1 MASDDK
7 KIQPEPS
14 KPSDEGTPSTRRRRF
29 TRRGA
34 ARTAF
39 VILVLG
45 VLVSLLSVLL
55 YRNQVFDPY
64 VKSQFVAK
72 MSDIG
77 IEFDAE
83 VFRVTVNPLA
93 LELKNATFNDKLT
106 GEKLFFI
113 RDAQL
118 AMTIKDLYSWQ
129 LSRDILIDTTEI
141 NGAEVWVRF
150 DESGRSNFSNL
161 RLVEDEE
168 GSRVNFRYESAR
180 VSIQDSVVH
189 FGDLSR
195 KISADAKNVVFS
207 LEPEDLTVADEQ
219 KRYKFDLTSTDS
231 NFVYDEKTVGNIDI
245 RALGVVHRNGGEI
258 TEFKLTTP
266 IGESTLV
273 GTLTDWA
280 SPKYDFQIRSTVDLT
295 QAAMLMPNGTAMT
308 GMANFNGRVT
318 GEGETYKIVGE
329 ADSQSLRAAGV
340 YLQAVNVNAT
350 LSGVNDSYDANGTA
364 IARMLTFDDF
374 RVDFL
379 KLVGNVR
386 GTGTDFRWLGDL
398 QAAAASSKSLSLG
411 GLFLRDSFAEY
422 KDRQLRAEAANGRTS
437 SLKIKNNEFRDLAA
451 SDLKFSRADGT
462 TRLTSP
468 SAQARSFTT
477 KDYMLN
483 GISGRNVR
491 VTDKGERTDVDVDGL
506 RSQSAEVKGSRLKN
520 LSADKFR
527 FTDLPTSNEVF
538 ADNLRADQ
546 LDADGTSIFGLETPR
561 VELRDNKAETI
572 IYADK
577 LRVAKISTD
586 AANLGSLNIG
596 GVRLA
601 IRQGRVEGRSDDIDA
616 GNVAL
621 NKTSTLQQ
629 GGNLENV
636 KIARP
641 VFIVEPSGRYRV
653 TADLS
658 LGGGS
663 LGSVSLGAATTKVV
677 VDNDRVGLNDVT
689 AEVMDGKL
697 NGAAVIALNN
707 RTQSQ
712 IKGDF
717 TNLDISKLLA
727 LQTGRVIPV
736 DGETTGRV
744 DLTFAGTNFRNAS
757 GVLNADIAANAGSAE
772 DGLIP
777 IDGKVN
783 LSATDG
789 LFTIDVAN
797 LKSANSNLNAT
808 GRFDLKDENSDLTLA
823 LRSTDAS
830 EIDRL
835 VRVLGVSPEFA
846 KQMDEMQVQ
855 IAGDLAFD
863 GKVTGNFSDP
873 NVNGRATLASISLR
887 GKEIGSISTDISVT
901 PSGTQLANG
910 RLQQRDGGSA
920 VFTADIPTGGV
931 NNVAISATLA
941 NINAGSLLAAL
952 PIELPARIRDLDG
965 RTSGTVDIR
974 GLPNNALG
982 AIDLAAATGVIAGQS
997 FDNLAVKAVFAGT
1010 RIDLERADMSVGA
1023 GRLSVKGNYDRV
1035 SEAFNF
1041 DMTGN
1046 AVPIPLAL
1054 ALLPPNDAIPPI
1066 TGDMDFTAKAV
1077 GVASQA
1083 TTYDVNFN
1091 GTARGVNVGDNA
1103 LGDVTFNGVTQ
1114 GQVLTANLTATLG
1127 GRPQVINASV
1137 NFGSSDMPLTASTDF
1152 DQSPLAPFLA
1162 FVPLLKDY
1170 PITGTGSG
1178 RVEFGGNLQTTDASG
1193 KRVFTADNLSGTA
1206 RFSQLALLIQ
1216 DTPLA
1221 ASEPVVIRFNKREV
1235 FFEKARFS
1243 GGGSNMAIS
1252 GTRAL
1257 TDDAVNDLSIDGRV
1271 NLTLLNLFSKDTFF
1285 AGLAD
1290 TSVRMS
1296 GPNATARLSGTAD
1309 VINGSVASFLGTDR
1323 FTADRIKARLIFTTD
1338 QVEVEEATGYLGGGK
1353 FTANGGGTLDGL
1365 SVQAFRFG
1373 LVGDNVTVPLPKDF
1387 VTTGDAKLEVS
1398 AQRAGANLPLQMTI
1412 SGRVLARRSV
1422 YSKDIDLANL
1432 LTSRRDPVLSGTTG
1446 TTLPPRFD
1454 LVIEGRDALV
1464 VRNNIADLTASVS
1477 LALSGDASN
1486 PRLAGRITANSG
1498 TILFRK
1504 DRYIVQRGV
1513 LEFPPDTAIDPVL
1526 QLQAETE
1533 IAGYQVFVNYNGPL
1547 KESELATLTV
1557 RSSPALPQADVVSLI
1572 TTGSLTNTAGGLP
1585 TFAQTGI
1592 STAAE
1597 VLTDSIINTPA
1608 RKATDKLFGLNVF
1621 EIDPIIS
1628 GQQVNASAR
1637 LTVGRQI
1644 NNNLR
1649 VTYSTN
1655 LSQDQNQVLAFEY
1668 RVSNRLSF
1676 VAQYE
1681 NRALTN
1687 VTRNR
1692 DNFSFEVRFRKR
1704 F

>member
-1 MASDDK
+1 MASDEEK
-7 KIQPEPS
+7 NRPEEREEKAP
-14 KPSDEGTPSTRRRRF
+14 PPRRRAF
-29 TRRGA
+29 TRRCSLIAVGTIA
-34 ARTAF
+34 L
-39 VILVLG
+39 LV
-45 VLVSLLSVLL
+45 VLVSLLAFLL

-64 VKSQFVAK
+64 IKAQFVAK
-72 MSDIG
+72 MADIG
-77 IEFDAE
+77 IEFDAD

-106 GEKLFFI
+106 GEKVFFI

-118 AMTIKDLYSWQ
+118 AMTVQDLYSWQ
-129 LSRDILIDTTEI
+129 LSRDIVIDSTEI
-141 NGAEVWVRF
+141 NGAEVWVKF
-150 DESGRSNFSNL
+150 DENGRSNFANL
-161 RLVEDEE
+161 KFVEDEP
-168 GSRVNFRYESAR
+168 GARVNFKYESAR
-180 VSIQDSVVH
+180 VSIQDSVIH

-195 KISADAKNVVFS
+195 KISGDAKNLLFF
-207 LEPEDLTVADEQ
+207 LEPENNDIPDDQ

-231 NFVYDEKTVGNIDI
+231 NFAYDQKTVENIDI
-245 RALGVVHRNGGEI
+245 RATGVASQTGAEI
-258 TEFKLTTP
+258 SEFRLTTP
-266 IGESTLV
+266 IGESTLT

-280 SPKYDFQIRSTVDLT
+280 APKYDLDIRSTVDLT
-295 QAAMLMPNGTAMT
+295 QAATVFSGGTAMT
-308 GMANFNGRVT
+308 GIANFRGRVT
-318 GEGETYKIVGE
+318 GEGETYKIGGE

-350 LSGVNDSYDANGTA
+350 VSGVNNSYDANGTA

-411 GLFLRDSFAEY
+411 GLFLRDAFAEY
-422 KDRQLRAEAANGRTS
+422 KDRQLRAEVASGRTS
-437 SLKIKNNEFRDLAA
+437 SLKIKNNEFRDLNA
-451 SDLKFSRADGT
+451 SNLKLTNGDGT

-468 SAQARSFTT
+468 NAQARSFTT
-477 KDYMLN
+477 EDYKLN

-491 VTDKGERTDVDVDGL
+491 VTDKGGRTDVETDGL
-506 RSQSAEVKGSRLKN
+506 RSQSAEVKGARLKN

-527 FTDLPTSNEVF
+527 FTNLPTSNEVF
-538 ADNLRADQ
+538 ADNLRAEQ
-546 LDADGTSIFGLETPR
+546 LDADVTSIFGLEAPS
-561 VELRDNKAETI
+561 VELRDNKVETI

-577 LRVAKISTD
+577 LRVAKITTD

-596 GVRLA
+596 GVRLT

-621 NKTSTLQQ
+621 NKTSTLVE

-641 VFIVEPSGRYRV
+641 IFIVEPSGRYRV
-653 TADLS
+653 TADMS

-663 LGSVSLGAATTKVV
+663 LGSVALGAARTKVDV
-677 VDNDRVGLNDVT
+677 TNDRVALNELNAD
-689 AEVMDGKL
+689 VMDGSL
-697 NGAAVIALNN
+697 NGNAIIALNN

-712 IKGDF
+712 IKADF

-727 LQTGRVIPV
+727 LQAGRVIPV

-744 DLTFAGTNFRNAS
+744 DLNFTGTNFRNAS
-757 GVLNADIAANAGSAE
+757 GTLNADIVANAGSAD

-777 IDGKVN
+777 LSGKIN
-783 LSATDG
+783 LSATNG
-789 LFTIDVAN
+789 LFNIDVAN
-797 LKSANSNLNAT
+797 LKSTNSSLDAT
-808 GRFDLKDENSDLTLA
+808 GRFDLKDENSDLNLA
-823 LRSTDAS
+823 LRSTDAN
-830 EIDRL
+830 EVDRII
-835 VRVLGVSPEFA
+835 RVLGVSPEFA
-846 KQMDEMQVQ
+846 AQMDEMQVQ
-855 IAGDLAFD
+855 VAGNLSFD
-863 GKVTGNFSDP
+863 GQVTGNFADP
-873 NVNGRATLASISLR
+873 NVTGRAALESISLK
-887 GKEIGSISTDISVT
+887 GKELGSVT
-901 PSGTQLANG
+901 TDLAVTPLGTQLANG
-910 RLQQRDGGSA
+910 NLRQRDGGTA
-920 VFTADIPTGGV
+920 NFTVDIPNGGV
-931 NNVAISATLA
+931 NNTAVTATLT

-952 PIELPARIRDLDG
+952 PVELPVRIRDLDG

-974 GLPNNALG
+974 GLPNNAQG
-982 AIDLAAATGVIAGQS
+982 QINLAAATGVIAGQS

-1010 RIDLERADMSVGA
+1010 RIDLEQAEMRVGA
-1023 GRLSVKGNYDRV
+1023 GRLSVKGNYDRA

-1041 DMTGN
+1041 DLSGN
-1046 AVPIPLAL
+1046 AVPVPLAL
-1054 ALLPPNDAIPPI
+1054 AFLPPNDAIPVI
-1066 TGDMDFTAKAV
+1066 TGEMDFTAKAT
-1077 GVASQA
+1077 GTASQA
-1083 TTYDVNFN
+1083 STFDVNFN
-1091 GTARGVNVGDNA
+1091 GVARGVNVGENA
-1103 LGDVTFNGVTQ
+1103 FGEVTFNGVTQ
-1114 GQVLTANLTATLG
+1114 GQVLTANVTATLE
-1127 GRPQVINASV
+1127 GRPQIINATV
-1137 NFGSSDMPLTASTDF
+1137 NFGRDEMPLTASTDF

-1162 FVPLLKDY
+1162 FVPQLKNY
-1170 PITGTGSG
+1170 PITGTGTG
-1178 RVEFGGNLQTTDASG
+1178 RVEFNGNLTTIDSTG

-1206 RFSQLALLIQ
+1206 NFSQLALQIQ
-1216 DTPLA
+1216 DTPLS
-1221 ASEPVVIRFNKREV
+1221 ASEPVVIRFNSREV
-1235 FFEKARFS
+1235 IFEKARFS
-1243 GGGSNMAIS
+1243 GGGSNMTIA
-1252 GTRAL
+1252 GTKAL
-1257 TDDAVNDLSIDGRV
+1257 SDDAINDLSIDGRV

-1285 AGLAD
+1285 GGLAD
-1290 TSVRMS
+1290 AAIRLS
-1296 GPNATARLSGTAD
+1296 GPNSTARLSGTAN
-1309 VINGSVASFLGTDR
+1309 VVNGSVASFLGTDR
-1323 FTADRIKARLIFTTD
+1323 FTADRIKARLIFTSD

-1353 FTANGGGTLDGL
+1353 FTASGGGTLDGL
-1365 SVQAFRFG
+1365 SVSAFRFE

-1387 VTTGDAKLEVS
+1387 VTTGDARLEVS
-1398 AQRAGANLPLQMTI
+1398 GQRLSANAPLQLTI
-1412 SGRVLARRSV
+1412 SGRVLARRSL

-1432 LTSRRDPVLSGTTG
+1432 LTSRRDAVLSASSGAS
-1446 TTLPPRFD
+1446 LPVRFD

-1477 LALSGDASN
+1477 LALSGDAVN

-1526 QLQAETE
+1526 QLQGETE
-1533 IAGYQVFVNYNGPL
+1533 IAGYQIFVNYNGPL

-1572 TTGSLTNTAGGLP
+1572 TTGNLTNTAGGLP

-1597 VLTDSIINTPA
+1597 VLTDTIINDPVQ
-1608 RKATDKLFGLNVF
+1608 KATDKLFGLNVF
-1621 EIDPIIS
+1621 EIDPIVS
-1628 GQQVNASAR
+1628 GQQLNATAR

>member
-1 MASDDK
+1 MASDEEKVKVEKDSS
-7 KIQPEPS
+7 QPRRS
-14 KPSDEGTPSTRRRRF
+14 VFTRRRSFRALLVV
-29 TRRGA
+29 G
-34 ARTAF
+34 
-39 VILVLG
+39 VLG
-45 VLVSLLSVLL
+45 VLLSLLTILL

-64 VKSQFVAK
+64 IKAQFVAK
-72 MSDIG
+72 MADIG
-77 IEFDAE
+77 IEFDAD
-83 VFRVTVNPLA
+83 VFRVTVDPLA

-113 RDAQL
+113 ETARL
-118 AMTIKDLYSWQ
+118 AMTVKDLYSWQ
-129 LSRDILIDTTEI
+129 LSRDIRIDTTEI
-141 NGAEVWVRF
+141 NGAEIWVKF
-150 DESGRSNFSNL
+150 DENGRSNFANL
-161 RLVEDEE
+161 KFIEEE
-168 GSRVNFRYESAR
+168 GSRVNFKYESAKF
-180 VSIQDSVVH
+180 SIQDSVIH

-195 KISADAKNVVFS
+195 KISGDAKNILFF
-207 LEPEDLTVADEQ
+207 LEPENYDVPDEQ
-219 KRYKFDLTSTDS
+219 RRYKFDLTSTKS
-231 NFVYDEKTVGNIDI
+231 NFAYDEKTLENVDV
-245 RALGVVHRNGGEI
+245 RAIGIAHRNGAEI
-258 TEFKLTTP
+258 SEFKLTTP
-266 IGESTLV
+266 IGESALS
-273 GTLTDWA
+273 GTVTDWA
-280 SPKYDFQIRSTVDLT
+280 APKYDLSIQSTVDLT
-295 QAAMLMPNGTAMT
+295 QASTIFSNGTAMT
-308 GMANFNGRVT
+308 GIANFKGRVT

-350 LSGVNDSYDANGTA
+350 VAGVNDSYDANGTA

-411 GLFLRDSFAEY
+411 GLFLKDAFAEF
-422 KDRQLRAEAANGRTS
+422 KDRQLRAEVASGRTG
-437 SLKIKNNEFRDLAA
+437 SLKIKNNEFRDLQA
-451 SDLKFSRADGT
+451 SDLKFSTADGT

-468 SAQARSFTT
+468 NAQAGSFTT
-477 KDYMLN
+477 EDYKLN
-483 GISGRNVR
+483 GITGRNVR
-491 VTDKGERTDVDVDGL
+491 VTDKGGRTDVETDGL
-506 RSQSAEVKGSRLKN
+506 RSQGAEVKGSRLKN
-520 LSADKFR
+520 LSADRFR
-527 FTDLPTSNEVF
+527 FTDLPTSTEVF

-546 LDADGTSIFGLETPR
+546 LDSNGASIFGLEAPS
-561 VELRDNKAETI
+561 VELRDNQAETI
-572 IYADK
+572 IFADK

-596 GVRLA
+596 GVRLT

-621 NKTSTLQQ
+621 NKTSTLLE

-641 VFIVEPSGRYRV
+641 VFILEPSGRYRV
-653 TADLS
+653 TADMS

-663 LGSVSLGAATTKVV
+663 LGSVALGAATAKVDV
-677 VDNDRVGLNDVT
+677 NNDRAAINELT
-689 AEVMDGKL
+689 ADVMDGKL
-697 NGAAVIALNN
+697 NGNAVIALHD
-707 RTQSQ
+707 RAQSQ
-712 IKGDF
+712 VRGSF
-717 TNLDISKLLA
+717 ANLDIGKLLA
-727 LQTGRVIPV
+727 LQSGRVIPV

-744 DLTFAGTNFRNAS
+744 DLSFTGTNFRNAS
-757 GVLNADIAANAGSAE
+757 GTLNADIAANAGSVD

-777 IDGKVN
+777 ISGKVN
-783 LSATDG
+783 LSATNG
-789 LFTIDVAN
+789 LFNIDVAN
-797 LKSANSNLNAT
+797 LRSANSSLDAT
-808 GRFDLKDENSDLTLA
+808 GRFDLKDENSDLNLA

-830 EIDRL
+830 EVDRL
-835 VRVLGVSPEFA
+835 VRVLSVSPEFVN
-846 KQMDEMQVQ
+846 QMDEMQVQ
-855 IAGDLAFD
+855 IAGDLTFD
-863 GKVTGNFSDP
+863 GQVTGNFSDP
-873 NVNGRATLASISLR
+873 NVNGRASLASISLK
-887 GKEIGSISTDISVT
+887 GKELGSVT
-901 PSGTQLANG
+901 TDLTITGVGTQLANG
-910 RLQQRDGGSA
+910 KLQQRDGGRA
-920 VFTADIPTGGV
+920 QFTVDIPSGGA
-931 NNVAISATLA
+931 NNIAVAATLTE
-941 NINAGSLLAAL
+941 INAGSLLAAL
-952 PIELPARIRDLDG
+952 PIDLPVRIRDLDG

-974 GLPNNALG
+974 GLPNNAQG
-982 AIDLAAATGVIAGQS
+982 QINLAAATGVIAGQS
-997 FDNLAVKAVFAGT
+997 FDNLSVKAVFAGT
-1010 RIDLERADMSVGA
+1010 RIDLEQAEMRVGA

-1041 DMTGN
+1041 DLAGN
-1046 AVPIPLAL
+1046 GVPVPLAL
-1054 ALLPPNDAIPPI
+1054 AFLPPNDAIPAI
-1066 TGDMDFTAKAV
+1066 TDDMDFAARAT

-1083 TTYDVNFN
+1083 STYDVNFN
-1091 GTARGVNVGDNA
+1091 GAARGLNVGENA

-1114 GQVLTANLTATLG
+1114 GQVLIANLTATLE

-1137 NFGSSDMPLTASTDF
+1137 NFASEDVPLAASTDF
-1152 DQSPLAPFLA
+1152 NQSPLAPFLA
-1162 FVPLLKDY
+1162 FVPLLKSY
-1170 PITGTGSG
+1170 PITGTGTG
-1178 RVEFGGNLQTTDASG
+1178 RVEFGGNLTTTDANG

-1206 RFSQLALLIQ
+1206 QFSQLALQIQ
-1216 DTPLA
+1216 DTPLS
-1221 ASEPVVIRFNKREV
+1221 ASERVAIRFNKREV
-1235 FFEKARFS
+1235 VFEKARFS
-1243 GGGSNMAIS
+1243 GGGSNMTIV
-1252 GTRAL
+1252 GTKAL
-1257 TDDAVNDLSIDGRV
+1257 TDDGVNDLAIDGRV
-1271 NLTLLNLFSKDTFF
+1271 NLSLLNLFTKDTFF
-1285 AGLAD
+1285 AGFAD
-1290 TSVRMS
+1290 TSVQLS
-1296 GPNATARLSGTAD
+1296 GPNATAKLSGTAN
-1309 VINGSVASFLGTDR
+1309 VVNGSVAAFLGTDR
-1323 FTADRIKARLIFTTD
+1323 FSADRIKARLIFTTD
-1338 QVEVEEATGYLGGGK
+1338 QVELEEATGYLGGGK
-1353 FTANGGGTLDGL
+1353 FSATGGGTLDGL

-1387 VTTGDAKLEVS
+1387 VTTGDARLEVS
-1398 AQRAGANLPLQMTI
+1398 AQRAAKTSPLQLTI
-1412 SGRVLARRSV
+1412 AGRVLARRSV

-1432 LTSRRDPVLSGTTG
+1432 LTSRRDPVLAGSTG
-1446 TTLPPRFD
+1446 ATLPPRFD
-1454 LVIEGRDALV
+1454 LVIEGRDALI

-1477 LALSGDASN
+1477 LALSGNADN

-1498 TILFRK
+1498 TIFFRK

-1533 IAGYQVFVNYNGPL
+1533 ISGYQIFINYNGPL

-1557 RSSPALPQADVVSLI
+1557 RSSPALPQADVVSLV

-1597 VLTDSIINTPA
+1597 VLTDSIINNPA

>member
-7 KIQPEPS
+7 KIHPEPS
-14 KPSDEGTPSTRRRRF
+14 EPSNEGTPPKRRLRF
-29 TRRGA
+29 TRRRSTSA
-34 ARTAF
+34 LIIT
-39 VILVLG
+39 LVLG
-45 VLVSLLSVLL
+45 VLVALLTVLL
-55 YRNQVFDPY
+55 YRNRVFDPY
-64 VKSQFVAK
+64 IKSQFVAK

-77 IEFDAE
+77 IEFDAD

-118 AMTIKDLYSWQ
+118 AMTVKDLYSWQ
-129 LSRDILIDTTEI
+129 LSRDIIIDTTEI
-141 NGAEVWVRF
+141 NGAEVWVKF
-150 DESGRSNFSNL
+150 DENGRSNFANL
-161 RLVEDEE
+161 KFIQEE
-168 GSRVNFRYESAR
+168 GARVNFRYESAR

-195 KISADAKNVVFS
+195 KISGNGNNVLFS
-207 LEPEDLTVADEQ
+207 LEPENYEVPDDQ

-231 NFVYDEKTVGNIDI
+231 SFAYEEKTVENIDI
-245 RALGVVHRNGGEI
+245 RAVGVATRTGAEI
-258 TEFKLTTP
+258 SQFKLTTP
-266 IGESTLV
+266 IGESTLT

-280 SPKYDFQIRSTVDLT
+280 SPKYDLDIRSTVDLT
-295 QAAMLMPNGTAMT
+295 QAATLWPNGTAMT
-308 GMANFNGRVT
+308 GIANFSGRLT
-318 GEGETYKIVGE
+318 GEGETYKVVGE

-350 LSGVNDSYDANGTA
+350 VSGVNSSYDANGTA

-398 QAAAASSKSLSLG
+398 QAAAASSRSLSLG
-411 GLFLRDSFAEY
+411 GLFLRESFAEY
-422 KDRQLRAEAANGRTS
+422 KDRQLRAEAANGRTN
-437 SLKIKNNEFRDLAA
+437 SLKIKNNEFRDLTA

-477 KDYMLN
+477 EDYKLN

-506 RSQSAEVKGSRLKN
+506 RSQSAETRGAKFKD

-527 FTDLPTSNEVF
+527 FTDLPASVEVF
-538 ADNLRADQ
+538 ADNIRAGQ
-546 LDADGTSIFGLETPR
+546 LDSNGASIFGLEAPL

-572 IYADK
+572 VYADK
-577 LRVAKISTD
+577 LRVAKLTSD

-596 GVRLA
+596 GVRLT

-621 NKTSTLQQ
+621 NKTPTLPQ
-629 GGNLENV
+629 GGSLENV
-636 KIARP
+636 KVARP
-641 VFIVEPSGRYRV
+641 VFTLEPSGRYRV
-653 TADLS
+653 TADMS
-658 LGGGS
+658 LGGGA
-663 LGSVSLGAATTKVV
+663 LGSVSLGAASAKVE
-677 VDNDRVGLNDVT
+677 VDNESAVLNDVI
-689 AEVMDGKL
+689 ADVMDGKL
-697 NGAAVIALNN
+697 SGNAVIALNG
-707 RTQSQ
+707 RARSQ

-717 TNLDISKLLA
+717 TGLDIGKLLA

-744 DLTFAGTNFRNAS
+744 DLTFAATNFRNAS
-757 GVLNADIAANAGSAE
+757 GVLNADIAANAGSAK
-772 DGLIP
+772 DGFIP
-777 IDGKVN
+777 VSGKVN

-797 LKSANSNLNAT
+797 LASANSSLNAT
-808 GRFDLKDENSDLTLA
+808 GQFDLKDENSNLDLA
-823 LRSTDAS
+823 LSSRDAG

-835 VRVLGVSPEFA
+835 FRGLGLAPEFA

-855 IAGDLAFD
+855 IAGDLAFN
-863 GKVTGNFSDP
+863 GQVTGNFSKPDIA
-873 NVNGRATLASISLR
+873 GRAALASISLR
-887 GKEIGSISTDISVT
+887 GKEIGSITTDISVT
-901 PSGTQLANG
+901 PAGTQLANG
-910 RLQQRDGGSA
+910 KLQQRDGGTA
-920 VFTADIPTGGV
+920 QFTVDIPTGGV
-931 NNVAISATLA
+931 NNTAIRATLTD
-941 NINAGSLLAAL
+941 INAGSLLAAL
-952 PIELPARIRDLDG
+952 PVELPVRIRDLDG

-974 GLPNNALG
+974 GLPDNAQG
-982 AIDLAAATGVIAGQS
+982 EINLAAATGVIAGQP
-997 FDNLAVKAVFAGT
+997 FDNLTVKAVFAGT
-1010 RIDLERADMSVGA
+1010 RIDLEQAEMRVGA
-1023 GRLSVKGNYDRV
+1023 GRLSVKGNYDRA

-1041 DMTGN
+1041 DLAGN
-1046 AVPIPLAL
+1046 AVPVPLAL
-1054 ALLPPNDAIPPI
+1054 ALLPPNDAIPAI
-1066 TGDMDFTAKAV
+1066 KGEMDFAARAT
-1077 GVASQA
+1077 GIASQA
-1083 TTYDVNFN
+1083 TTFDVNFN
-1091 GTARGVNVGDNA
+1091 GTARGVTVGENA

-1114 GQVLTANLTATLG
+1114 GQVLTANLTATLE
-1127 GRPQVINASV
+1127 GRPQVINATV
-1137 NFGSSDMPLTASTDF
+1137 NFGSDDVPLTASTDF
-1152 DQSPLAPFLA
+1152 NQSPLAPFLA
-1162 FVPLLKDY
+1162 FVPVLKNY

-1178 RVEFGGNLQTTDASG
+1178 RVEFGGNLRTIDAEG

-1206 RFSQLALLIQ
+1206 RFSQLALQIQ

-1221 ASEPVVIRFNKREV
+1221 ASEPVVTRFNKREV

-1243 GGGSNMAIS
+1243 GGGSNMTIS
-1252 GTRAL
+1252 GTKAL
-1257 TDDAVNDLSIDGRV
+1257 TDDAMNDLAIDGRV

-1290 TSVRMS
+1290 TSIRLS
-1296 GPNATARLSGTAD
+1296 GPNSTARLSGTAD
-1309 VINGSVASFLGTDR
+1309 VVNGSVASFLGTDR
-1323 FTADRIKARLIFTTD
+1323 FTADRIKARLIFTSD
-1338 QVEVEEATGYLGGGK
+1338 QVEVEEASGYLGGGK
-1353 FTANGGGTLDGL
+1353 FTANGGGTLNGL
-1365 SVQAFRFG
+1365 SVEAFRFA

-1398 AQRAGANLPLQMTI
+1398 GQRASVNAPMQLTI
-1412 SGRVLARRSV
+1412 SGRVLARRSL

-1446 TTLPPRFD
+1446 ATLPPRFD
-1454 LVIEGRDALV
+1454 LVIEGRDALI

-1498 TILFRK
+1498 TIFFRK

-1513 LEFPPDTAIDPVL
+1513 LEFPPDTAIDPIL
-1526 QLQAETE
+1526 QLQGETE
-1533 IAGYQVFVNYNGPL
+1533 IAGYQIFVNYNGPL

-1681 NRALTN
+1681 NRRLTN